1 MWTGSLKLHHKHPLK
16 DRLKLLRGEHAV
28 VMQLEE
34 GERIIGKVEK
44 GFKLVTKVQNL
55 QLLIK
60 GDM

>member
-1 MWTGSLKLHHKHPLK
+1 
-16 DRLKLLRGEHAV
+16 
-28 VMQLEE
+28 MQLEE

-60 GDM
+60 GDMWPHH